1 MELADLGAG
10 EAAARIAAGTLTAEV
25 LAEALLARIAERDP
39 AVEAWQFLDPDAVR
53 TAARRYDRERPGG
66 PLGGVPIGVKDII
79 DTHDMPTGYGSALY
93 AGHRPAWDA
102 ACVALARGAGAI
114 VMGKTVSTEF
124 AALAPGKTK
133 NPYNAAH
140 TPGGSSSGSAAAVA
154 AGMVPL
160 AIGTQTAG
168 SVIRPAAFCGVVGYK
183 PSYGLIDGAGVKR
196 LAASLDT
203 VGTFARSVAD
213 AALFASVLADRPALA
228 EVAVPTTLRVGLYRT
243 PDWDGVDAATQA
255 AIGEAAARLA
265 AMGATVV
272 ERAAI
277 PDHATLLA
285 AQTTIMAWETARA
298 LAFERLYRLDRLA
311 PATQTMLRAG
321 DATTL
326 AACDAARAGMPAHRA
341 AFDRLFGDC
350 DVLLTPSAPGE
361 APEGLA
367 STGNALF
374 NRVWTALG
382 TPCVTLPAGFGPH
395 GLPLGVQIVGRPGED
410 ARTLAAAGFVE
421 RSLAR

>member
-1 MELADLGAG
+1 
-10 EAAARIAAGTLTAEV
+10 
-25 LAEALLARIAERDP
+25 
-39 AVEAWQFLDPDAVR
+39 
-53 TAARRYDRERPGG
+53 
-66 PLGGVPIGVKDII
+66 
-79 DTHDMPTGYGSALY
+79 
-93 AGHRPAWDA
+93 
-102 ACVALARGAGAI
+102 
-114 VMGKTVSTEF
+114 
-124 AALAPGKTK
+124 
-133 NPYNAAH
+133 
-140 TPGGSSSGSAAAVA
+140 
-154 AGMVPL
+154 
-160 AIGTQTAG
+160 
-168 SVIRPAAFCGVVGYK
+168 
-183 PSYGLIDGAGVKR
+183 VKR

-203 VGTFARSVAD
+203 VGTFARAVAD

-311 PATQTMLRAG
+311 PATQTKLRAG
-321 DATTL
+321 DSTTL
-326 AACDAARAGMPAHRA
+326 AACDAAPAGMPAHRA